1 MTIFKWVRTRKKGG
15 SKTYPTKKN
24 FSYDSLNID
33 ILFLKSGKMIP
44 SLAKSLKWKAYFVK
58 AVLT

>member
-1 MTIFKWVRTRKKGG
+1 MTIFKWVGTRKEGG
-15 SKTYPTKKN
+15 SKTYPTN
-24 FSYDSLNID
+24 FFSYDSLNID

>member
-1 MTIFKWVRTRKKGG
+1 MDWVGTKKEGV
-15 SKTYPTKKN
+15 SKTYPTKKE
-24 FSYDSLNID
+24 FPYDSLNID